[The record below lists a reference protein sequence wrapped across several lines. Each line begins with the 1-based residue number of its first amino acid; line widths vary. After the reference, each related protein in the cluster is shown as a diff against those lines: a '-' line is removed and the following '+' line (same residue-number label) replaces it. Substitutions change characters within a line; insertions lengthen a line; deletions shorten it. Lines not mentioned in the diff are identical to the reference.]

1 MVNGYLCKSL
11 RAFPDIIF
19 NESMV
24 KSAASDPEKFLGS
37 LSSEL
42 TPVEK
47 EILLNE
53 SMTQA
58 EVSAIL
64 KVPVKVE
71 VIAQHELSN
80 VIVRQ
85 VRIYTERS
93 DGRRITVYLAESVIP
108 IDRNS
113 DQFIA
118 VIREKSIGIGQAVK
132 GMHITQKR
140 HIIDVYADENVISRN
155 YSIEGDGLFV
165 LITEIFPRNVLKAG
179 II

>member
-1 MVNGYLCKSL
+1 MVT
-11 RAFPDIIF
+11 AT
-19 NESMV
+19 
-24 KSAASDPEKFLGS
+24 SDSERLLGG

-42 TPVEK
+42 TSVEK

-53 SMTQA
+53 SMTQT

-71 VIAQHELSN
+71 VIAQHELSD

-85 VRIYTERS
+85 VRIYAELA
-93 DGRRITVYLAESVIP
+93 DGRHATVYLAESVIP
-108 IDRNS
+108 ISRNS

-118 VIREKSIGIGQAVK
+118 IIREKGMGIGQAVK
-132 GMHITQKR
+132 AMHIAQKR

-155 YSIEGDGLFV
+155 YSIEGEGLFV
-165 LITEIFPRNVLKAG
+165 LITEMFPRNVLKAG
-179 II
+179 VR

>member
-1 MVNGYLCKSL
+1 MGKGHLCKSL
-11 RAFPDIIF
+11 RAFPDIIL

-24 KSAASDPEKFLGS
+24 KSAASDPAKFLGS

-42 TPVEK
+42 TPTEK

-71 VIAQHELSN
+71 VIAQLELSN

-85 VRIYTERS
+85 VRIYAEQS

-118 VIREKSIGIGQAVK
+118 VIRGKSMGIGQAVK
-132 GMHITQKR
+132 AMHTTQKR

-155 YSIEGDGLFV
+155 YSIKGDGLFV

-179 II
+179 IR